1 MCWEYIKWELTCWY
15 DAVLEVENRVT
26 QPLISALS
34 FTPQRDRESWA
45 QVSHNK
51 PSLTSNYPTPCP
63 SNVLQVWRSLQ
74 ALHFTLQAQDC
85 VINIKDIFFGDDQK
99 SMIRSFTNCR
109 KVFIV
114 LIFDCF
120 LFFFSVLSNWL
131 NLNSREDHI
140 SNLVIILKQV
150 KARCEDLGISSI
162 LGKVSKLRRMILVL
176 SECGQWSYVVTFD
189 IIWPYHCVEFPL
201 NIFFSADNRQEPERI
216 HFRLFKVRVTLQWR
230 ARAILPTP
238 HLHLLVRAFRKT
250 QTICTKIARILPV
263 KSEMAD
269 SVLHSTN

>member
-1 MCWEYIKWELTCWY
+1 MIGKYSV
-15 DAVLEVENRVT
+15 DFA
-26 QPLISALS
+26 IS
-34 FTPQRDRESWA
+34 
-45 QVSHNK
+45 V
-51 PSLTSNYPTPCP
+51 Y
-63 SNVLQVWRSLQ
+63 
-74 ALHFTLQAQDC
+74 
-85 VINIKDIFFGDDQK
+85 
-99 SMIRSFTNCR
+99 
-109 KVFIV
+109 
-114 LIFDCF
+114 
-120 LFFFSVLSNWL
+120 
-131 NLNSREDHI
+131 LNSKEDHI